1 MRWQKVTCA
10 LFAVLIAVVIIY
22 PLFIHPMFNLTQ
34 AQRSHM
40 PLAAILAGDF
50 TILGRLP
57 ATAFQ
62 AGFMGHTHVNTHAL
76 ESASLLALKCSL
88 LC

>member
-10 LFAVLIAVVIIY
+10 LFAVLIAVVIVY

-57 ATAFQ
+57 AAFQ
-62 AGFMGHTHVNTHAL
+62 AGFMGHLHVNTHAL
-76 ESASLLALKCSL
+76 ESASLLVLNCSL